1 MSQPPSEPVM
11 NVNPVYDNKG
21 YQGEDE
27 YAVVQKK
34 STPAPQPVGPPIIPV
49 IVPAEDGYEPKPDEP
64 QPDVYIAEPVPEV
77 PPQEPEP
84 VIITEP
90 IMSEEPEVSCVQ
102 VASVWWRGWV
112 CDVGVISDWASCH
125 WEACFESGIL
135 ISNLQCQK
143 HGGVLTRIIVIINRI
158 STMPYL
164 SEHLT
169 AQSECQAAQNNND
182 YMLQP
187 EAGKK
192 ETNSMYKKKSLKKW
206 K

>member
-49 IVPAEDGYEPKPDEP
+49 VIPAEDGDEPK
-64 QPDVYIAEPVPEV
+64 PDVYIAEPVPEV
-77 PPQEPEP
+77 PPQEPEPEP

-102 VASVWWRGWV
+102 VASVWWRG
-112 CDVGVISDWASCH
+112 
-125 WEACFESGIL
+125 
-135 ISNLQCQK
+135 
-143 HGGVLTRIIVIINRI
+143 
-158 STMPYL
+158 
-164 SEHLT
+164 
-169 AQSECQAAQNNND
+169 
-182 YMLQP
+182 
-187 EAGKK
+187 
-192 ETNSMYKKKSLKKW
+192 
-206 K
+206 